1 MAEYDL
7 SQTIIPYLDRHLAFP
22 LLAHLVETSLFPVEQ
37 VQAAQ
42 YELAKGTNM
51 VDYAVSL
58 FEQLHPD
65 EETPQGLSLSPPKSD
80 IPSQSAISQNS
91 LGSEKGPSRQMSGCS
106 RRPKPSWTSS
116 RTQTWHR
123 HFARIKIKTCSISKI
138 ITTYALLD
146 IPSS

>member
-7 SQTIIPYLDRHLAFP
+7 SKTIIPYLDRHLAFP

-51 VDYAVSL
+51 VDYAISL

-65 EETPQGLSLSPPKSD
+65 EEVPQGLFPSPSLA
-80 IPSQSAISQNS
+80 SQLS
-91 LGSEKGPSRQMSGCS
+91 
-106 RRPKPSWTSS
+106 
-116 RTQTWHR
+116 
-123 HFARIKIKTCSISKI
+123 F
-138 ITTYALLD
+138 
-146 IPSS
+146 